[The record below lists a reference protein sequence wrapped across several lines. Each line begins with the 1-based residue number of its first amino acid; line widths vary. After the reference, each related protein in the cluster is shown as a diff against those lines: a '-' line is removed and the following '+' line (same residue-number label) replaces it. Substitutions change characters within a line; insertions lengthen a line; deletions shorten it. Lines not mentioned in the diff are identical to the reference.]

1 MSKKDQFVP
10 LVATAVVLGLTVPLP
25 STNALAEE
33 IGPALEEVDQPL
45 ALPSFGPEAPPP
57 AAPKAVQ
64 VRRPASVSDE
74 EYAAEQAAARTGP
87 APLGPVAVPI
97 PARGAVGIQATVPVS
112 FEGLDRQTSA
122 NNGSVFI
129 PPDTIVSKSTKRVI
143 EATNSAI
150 RLSQSSGAVLATRDL
165 NSFFGAAVAN
175 GLLFDP
181 KVYFDRNSTTKRRR
195 FYVIALQQTGRGN
208 ANLADNVSRGW
219 LAISRKPNP
228 KNLTNHW
235 CRYNIDFRSE
245 IGTANESWGDYPSI
259 GAGRDSMSISINN
272 FRFSDDV
279 FRFARIHVFN
289 KRIASNNKGSCPSLT
304 RFVFQ
309 PSASAGNFALFT
321 IQPAQHYTSPS
332 SGTNT
337 TNPAYFLSTTRG
349 SSDQYHVHRIRNVFG
364 GSPTYTRVSL
374 TSGSYGIP
382 PDGNQPGT
390 ATLIDS
396 GDNRMLQV
404 AGIGNTLVGQ
414 FTTVCNFTNGTPN
427 ESCTRTPR
435 VTVGFG
441 GGGALTASI
450 PENTFAGFS
459 DNIFVHHVSIATDT
473 ALRSASTWQF
483 NGTGGGGFFHS
494 SAAMIKSVNAAWAGV
509 QTYAV
514 GNCPYLLGRAGDF
527 SGAQLDPSLF
537 GFWLAGEK
545 AITLGGSCQ
554 WGTRVVRVNP

>member
-1 MSKKDQFVP
+1 MFTKVQFVP
-10 LVATAVVLGLTVPLP
+10 LVATAVVLGLAIPLQ
-25 STNALAEE
+25 STGATAEE
-33 IGPALEEVDQPL
+33 IRPALEEVDQPL
-45 ALPSFGPEAPPP
+45 AVPPAGPEAQPP
-57 AAPKAVQ
+57 AVPQVVQ

-74 EYAAEQAAARTGP
+74 EYAAEQAAASTGP
-87 APLGPVAVPI
+87 APLGPVAAPI

-129 PPDTIVSKSTKRVI
+129 PPDTIVARTTKRVI

-150 RLSQSSGAVLATRDL
+150 RLSQSSGGILATRDL
-165 NSFFGAAVAN
+165 NSFFGAAVGN

-195 FYVIALQQTGRGN
+195 VYVIALQQTGRGN

-219 LAISRKPNP
+219 LAISRNPNP
-228 KNLTNHW
+228 KNLTTHW

-245 IGTANESWGDYPSI
+245 VGTADESWGDYPAI
-259 GAGRDSMSISINN
+259 GAGRDSLSISINN
-272 FRFSDDV
+272 FRFSDDA

-289 KRIASNNKGSCPSLT
+289 KRIASDNVDACPSLT

-309 PSASAGNFALFT
+309 PSGTAGNFTLFT

-332 SGTNT
+332 SGENT

-349 SSDQYHVHRIRNVFG
+349 SSNQYHVHRVRNVFA
-364 GSPTYTRVSL
+364 GSPTYARVTL

-382 PDGNQPGT
+382 PAGNQPGT
-390 ATLIDS
+390 ASLIDS

-414 FTTVCNFTNGTPN
+414 FTTVCNFTSAPN
-427 ESCTRTPR
+427 ESCTRAPR

-441 GGGALTASI
+441 GGGTLSASI
-450 PENTFAGFS
+450 PENTFQGFG
-459 DNIFVHHVSIATDT
+459 DNIFVHHPSIATDT
-473 ALRSASTWQF
+473 ALRSAATWQF
-483 NGTGGGGFFHS
+483 NGTGGVGFFHS
-494 SAAMIKSVNAAWAGV
+494 SSAMIKGVNANWAGV

-514 GNCPYLLGRAGDF
+514 GNCSYLLGRAGDY

-554 WGTRVVRVNP
+554 WSTRIVRVDP